1 MPMDNHALVLR
12 VLFVRDGD
20 LWAAQCIDYDIAA
33 QGRSITEAK
42 TAFEQTII
50 GQILFDIKRGKQ
62 PLTDLRPAPES
73 YREKFEAA
81 EPLADTKPI
90 EMPKGVP
97 PAYVVNQ
104 IAKDLRIW
112 S

>member
-1 MPMDNHALVLR
+1 MDNHALVLR

-81 EPLADTKPI
+81 EPLADKKPI